1 MRTEEVAV
9 SGRRLGEAVDLFLEC
24 DDLLARFLERA
35 HQPLVL
41 VDDTGEVALCLGEP
55 LFELAKCPGRVGEPA
70 AEHRNFFFEE
80 GELSRQL
87 VRLLLQSR
95 GTSLGIV
102 TSGHAPT
109 SSRRSHAH
117 YEPISASHAWGAE
130 PPQHFSP
137 PSAHLDVNLWPDVAG
152 GVAPAP
158 PGPVAGS

>member
-1 MRTEEVAV
+1 DVTLALEVADLDDVHRFVEHDLLATPQVVGLDRRRHRDAQLAPAGEDVDRSVLVRTEEVAV
-9 SGRRLGEAVDLFLEC
+9 SGRRLGEPVDLFLER
-24 DDLLARFLERA
+24 DDLLARF
-35 HQPLVL
+35 
-41 VDDTGEVALCLGEP
+41 
-55 LFELAKCPGRVGEPA
+55 
-70 AEHRNFFFEE
+70 
-80 GELSRQL
+80 
-87 VRLLLQSR
+87 LLQSR

-137 PSAHLDVNLWPDVAG
+137 PSAHLDVNLWPDVAD